1 VLAPGSPALAHEAA
15 KVARLRFNA
24 AEDAQGAARAAAA
37 LALAATSL
45 EECYGVDA
53 EVKELRRLEVLCKSS
68 R

>member
-1 VLAPGSPALAHEAA
+1 MRP
-15 KVARLRFNA
+15 LRWHGCA
-24 AEDAQGAARAAAA
+24 SMPPKMREAARAAAA